1 MKFVVYIKINWM
13 KYKGVE
19 IERLIPQRN
28 PFVMVDEFEATAEN
42 VAQTTLYVRTDN
54 LFMLPDG
61 TLAET
66 GLIEH
71 IAQSAAAL
79 AAFQSAGD
87 GQPHIGLIGEVKH
100 FECHCRPTSGSVVH
114 TVIEFGFS
122 FGNATLVQ
130 GHSRIGDEEI
140 ASANLKI
147 FMQ

>member
-1 MKFVVYIKINWM
+1 M
-13 KYKGVE
+13 KYRGVE

-28 PFVMVDEFEATAEN
+28 PMLMVDEFEATAGN
-42 VAQTTLYVRTDN
+42 MAQTALHVRADN

-79 AAFQSAGD
+79 AGVQSAVD
-87 GQPHIGLIGEVKH
+87 GRPRIGLIGEVKR
-100 FECHCRPTSGSVVH
+100 FECHRRPAAGDVVH

-122 FGNATLVQ
+122 FGSVTLVE
-130 GHSRIGDEEI
+130 GHCRIDDEEI
-140 ASANLKI
+140 ASAQLKI

>member
-1 MKFVVYIKINWM
+1 M

-19 IERLIPQRN
+19 IERLIPQRK

-42 VAQTTLYVRTDN
+42 AAQTALYVRADN
-54 LFMLPDG
+54 LFVLPDG

-79 AAFQSAGD
+79 AGFQSASG
-87 GQPHIGLIGEVKH
+87 GEPRIGLIGEVKH
-100 FECHCRPTSGSVVH
+100 FECHRRAAAGEVVH
-114 TVIEFGFS
+114 TVIAFGLS
-122 FGNATLVQ
+122 FGSVTLVQ
-130 GHSRIGDEEI
+130 GHCRIGEEEI
-140 ASANLKI
+140 ASAKLKI

>member
-1 MKFVVYIKINWM
+1 MRL
-13 KYKGVE
+13 KGKD
-19 IERLIPQRN
+19 IEQLIPQRN
-28 PFVMVDEFEATAEN
+28 PMLMVDEFEATAEN
-42 VAQTTLYVRTDN
+42 VALTALHVRSDN

-79 AAFQSAGD
+79 AGFQSADD
-87 GQPHIGLIGEVKH
+87 GQPHIGLIGAVKH
-100 FECHCRPTSGSVVH
+100 FECHRRPASGDVVH

-122 FGNATLVQ
+122 FGNATLAH
-130 GHSRIGDEEI
+130 GSCRIDDEEI
-140 ASANLKI
+140 ASADLKI

>member
-1 MKFVVYIKINWM
+1 M
-13 KYKGVE
+13 KYKGKD

-28 PFVMVDEFEATAEN
+28 PMLMVDEFEATAEN
-42 VAQTTLYVRTDN
+42 VAQTALLVRADN

-79 AAFQSAGD
+79 AGFQSASD
-87 GQPHIGLIGEVKH
+87 GQPRIGLIGEVKH
-100 FECHCRPTSGSVVH
+100 FESHRRPMAGEVVH
-114 TVIEFGFS
+114 TVVEFGFS
-122 FGNATLVQ
+122 FGSVTLVQ
-130 GHSRIGDEEI
+130 GHCRIDDEEI

>member
-1 MKFVVYIKINWM
+1 M

-19 IERLIPQRN
+19 IWQLIPQRN
-28 PFVMVDEFEATAEN
+28 PMVMVDEFEATAEN
-42 VAQTTLYVRTDN
+42 VAQTALHVRTDN
-54 LFMLPDG
+54 LLMLPDG

-79 AAFQSAGD
+79 AGFQSAD
-87 GQPHIGLIGEVKH
+87 GSAPRIGLIGEVKH
-100 FECHCRPTSGSVVH
+100 FECSRRPAAGEVVH

-122 FGNATLVQ
+122 FGNVTLVQ
-130 GHSRIGDEEI
+130 GRCRIDDEEI

>member
-1 MKFVVYIKINWM
+1 M
-13 KYKGVE
+13 
-19 IERLIPQRN
+19 L
-28 PFVMVDEFEATAEN
+28 MVDEFEATAEN
-42 VAQTTLYVRTDN
+42 VAQTALHVRADN

-79 AAFQSAGD
+79 AGFLSDSD

-100 FECHCRPTSGSVVH
+100 FECHRRPMAGEVVH
-114 TVIEFGFS
+114 TVIEFGFT
-122 FGNATLVQ
+122 FGSVTLVQ
-130 GHSRIGDEEI
+130 GHCRIDDEDI